1 MRNTTTPTT
10 ETIEQFRDC
19 NGAVWRVDMHYP
31 QGKAKGNDRYW
42 IATITKADATKPA
55 LTCAN
60 MMQLD
65 HEVRRLRQPT
75 LPTGTICPLS

>member
-1 MRNTTTPTT
+1 MHT
-10 ETIEQFRDC
+10 ETLELFHDC
-19 NGAVWRVDMHYP
+19 NGTQWRVEMHYP
-31 QGKAKGNDRYW
+31 AGKAKGNDRYW
-42 IATITKADATKPA
+42 IATITKDGAPKPA

-75 LPTGTICPLS
+75 LQMGEQFPRS